1 MFLLQF
7 CLPEFEKMGL
17 NFSEERCN
25 PADILLDAVSA
36 STWKVLQIL
45 RFVFVSLFDF
55 AALLSFFAALDF
67 GSFHVFSTRQSLLA
81 VPAKVVHATQRHRL
95 QRTPLISQGLQQLQ
109 TWKASS
115 MFRNHR
121 SLCSAI

>member
-45 RFVFVSLFDF
+45 RFVFVFFFDF
-55 AALLSFFAALDF
+55 AALLSFLAA
-67 GSFHVFSTRQSLLA
+67 STL
-81 VPAKVVHATQRHRL
+81 VHS
-95 QRTPLISQGLQQLQ
+95 I
-109 TWKASS
+109 
-115 MFRNHR
+115 
-121 SLCSAI
+121 CSALASRCWLSQRR